1 MITRLQLESSKLHLP
16 VPSNPFNAVIHHYH
30 ATSSSCTV
38 FLKLVLELSLCSV
51 VAKTAP
57 QSYLAEALNFQKWG
71 HRTCGQYRKA
81 FQGAVHLILPQWG
94 KLLLAHVNNTDFKRK
109 MLTETGEESLRLAF
123 LFSFPVLHS
132 MNETAVTL
140 VSSSWPM

>member
-1 MITRLQLESSKLHLP
+1 MITRLQPESSKLHLP

-30 ATSSSCTV
+30 ATSPSCTV

-123 LFSFPVLHS
+123 LSHS
-132 MNETAVTL
+132 QSSTA
-140 VSSSWPM
+140 

>member
-1 MITRLQLESSKLHLP
+1 MITRLQPESSKLHLP

-38 FLKLVLELSLCSV
+38 FLKLVSELSLCSV

-57 QSYLAEALNFQKWG
+57 QSYLVGALNFQKWG
-71 HRTCGQYRKA
+71 HRICGQYRKA
-81 FQGAVHLILPQWG
+81 FQGAGAVHLILPQWG

-123 LFSFPVLHS
+123 LSHS
-132 MNETAVTL
+132 QSSTA
-140 VSSSWPM
+140 